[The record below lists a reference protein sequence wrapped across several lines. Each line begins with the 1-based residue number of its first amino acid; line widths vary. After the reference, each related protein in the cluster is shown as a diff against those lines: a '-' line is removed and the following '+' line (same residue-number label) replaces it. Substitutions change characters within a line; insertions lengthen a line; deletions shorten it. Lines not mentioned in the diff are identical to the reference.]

1 MNLYEQTFKLIQDRP
16 ARISLQDI
24 ANETDLNYSWL
35 CKFHAGTITN
45 PTYNNLQSL
54 HDYLVKLK

>member
-24 ANETDLNYSWL
+24 AKATKLNYSWL
-35 CKFHAGTITN
+35 CKFYSGTITN
-45 PTYNNLQSL
+45 PTFKNLQKL
-54 HDYLVKLK
+54 HDYLSKLK